1 MMTFRSELKRAGFGR
16 LKVEVQHSQ
25 FKASSAKAVHALIHG
40 RPEAD
45 TVERP
50 DIASHDAAVP
60 QVPVKVQAPSVS
72 DFLAKQTT
80 AGKNP

>member
-1 MMTFRSELKRAGFGR
+1 MKQLIAGRTGP
-16 LKVEVQHSQ
+16 V
-25 FKASSAKAVHALIHG
+25 KASSAKAVHALIHG

-50 DIASHDAAVP
+50 DIASHNPAAQ
-60 QVPVKVQAPSVS
+60 QVQVKVHAPSVS

-80 AGKNP
+80 GGKSR